1 MSLIQF
7 VKSKVFLKQLA
18 FAVVGIIVFAIVVMK
33 WLNISTNHDQKIE
46 VPSLDK
52 MHLNEVEKTLKTL
65 DLRFVIIDSASYNP
79 DYPISSVIDQDPAAG
94 DFVKEN
100 RKIYLTLNASGYRNV
115 EIPNV
120 LGKTKRQ
127 VSAQLIAI
135 GFRIDSK
142 YIYVSDI
149 AKDVVRGLN
158 FEGKDLKPG
167 DLIPKNSL
175 ITLKLG
181 DGEGQGRYKQ

>member
-1 MSLIQF
+1 MSFIQF
-7 VKSKVFLKQLA
+7 VKSKVFLKQLG

-46 VPSLDK
+46 VPSLDR
-52 MHLNEVEKTLKTL
+52 MNLTDVEITLKAL
-65 DLRFVIIDSASYNP
+65 ELRLVVIDSASYNP
-79 DYPISSVIDQDPAAG
+79 EYPISSVIDQDPVAG

-120 LGKTKRQ
+120 LGKTKRL

-135 GFRIDSK
+135 GFRIDSEF
-142 YIYVSDI
+142 IYVSDI
-149 AKDVVRGLN
+149 AKDVVRGLK
-158 FEGKDLKPG
+158 FEGENLKEG
-167 DLIPKNSL
+167 DLIPQNSL

-181 DGEGQGRYKQ
+181 DGEGNERYK